1 MATQSDRDLMPAV
14 TADFSQSRGE
24 GFSSEEMVSCPTCER
39 RNPPTR
45 AACLYCGAALA
56 HTGAAV
62 ATTTVD
68 SVQTLSDSAALE
80 SWEQGYTVM
89 LLAGAA
95 EAFHV
100 GAPPVVAAEIKRLL
114 GIEEDQ
120 LRRMIKSGVALPL
133 ARLRER
139 EQAELTG
146 RRLAALALP
155 IGVLSDAEL
164 RCGELEINRVRRLEI
179 ANTNLRVW
187 LRAAPATH
195 GVDDATA
202 TLDLAE
208 IVALVRGRIFTREIE
223 TSTPHARGS
232 NTHVAADERAAANV
246 SLLESPKKQTRE
258 LFTDDSV
265 LDIYTTRA
273 EETWRI
279 HAGSF
284 DYSCLGARR
293 TLLARDNFELLIEA
307 MRLAASKSHFDD
319 SYTAVRPLLEPAWSL
334 ATRTDARGHK
344 RQQPGRFAL
353 QSATLISNET
363 QFTAYARSCAHF
375 ARERKQASGGAR

>member
-1 MATQSDRDLMPAV
+1 MATQSERDLMPAA
-14 TADFSQSRGE
+14 TADFPQSRGE
-24 GFSSEEMVSCPTCER
+24 GFSSIEMVSCPTCER

-56 HTGAAV
+56 HTGVAAV
-62 ATTTVD
+62 STHATVD
-68 SVQTLSDSAALE
+68 AVQIPSNPAALE

-100 GAPPVVAAEIKRLL
+100 GAPPVVAAEIKRLF

-155 IGVLSDAEL
+155 IEILPDAEL

-179 ANTNLRVW
+179 TNTNLRVW
-187 LRAAPATH
+187 SRVAVAAH
-195 GVDDATA
+195 EVDDATA
-202 TLDLAE
+202 TLALTE

-223 TSTPHARGS
+223 TSTPHARG
-232 NTHVAADERAAANV
+232 NNAYVAADERAATAT
-246 SLLESPKKQTRE
+246 SPSFLEPPAKQTRE
-258 LFTDDSV
+258 LFADDSV

-284 DYSCLGARR
+284 DYSCLGQDARCWRATISSCWSKPCASLQANR
-293 TLLARDNFELLIEA
+293 TLIIRTPPCARCSNPRGRSPHARTRADTSDNKSGASLCNPQ
-307 MRLAASKSHFDD
+307 RL
-319 SYTAVRPLLEPAWSL
+319 
-334 ATRTDARGHK
+334 
-344 RQQPGRFAL
+344 
-353 QSATLISNET
+353 SATKRSSPLTLAVARIS
-363 QFTAYARSCAHF
+363 H
-375 ARERKQASGGAR
+375 ASA